1 MTGARLSE
9 ANAGFN
15 RNGGVEGT
23 AERWRLGESGSRQ
36 FAALLRALDVPKVQ
50 ADGLVDSLVDWIDS
64 DQPPGPAGAEDAS
77 YLVRDPAYRTGGA
90 LLAVV
95 TELRAIPV
103 SADPIYRTPRPP
115 ICATPPAALSPS
127 NPNATHEPDAERRA
141 LLTPHTTKQR

>member
-64 DQPPGPAGAEDAS
+64 DQAPGPAGAEDAS

-90 LLAVV
+90 LLAEV
-95 TELRAIPV
+95 TELRAI
-103 SADPIYRTPRPP
+103 SGFDDSTYRRLRPHV
-115 ICATPPAALSPS
+115 CAMPTPPLSPAHH
-127 NPNATHEPDAERRA
+127 NPPPEAP
-141 LLTPHTTKQR
+141 